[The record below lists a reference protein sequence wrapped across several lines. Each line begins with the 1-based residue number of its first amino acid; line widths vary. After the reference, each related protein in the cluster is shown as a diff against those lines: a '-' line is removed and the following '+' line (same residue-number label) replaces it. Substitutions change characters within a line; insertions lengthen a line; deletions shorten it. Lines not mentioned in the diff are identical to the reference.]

1 MKKLLLLTLLAAPL
15 VVAGPLQPENIPAQA
30 QWYLHGDLTGIRETN
45 TGGFVLAQI
54 RKDEADKFADIKALF
69 GFDLINDLTDVTL
82 FGTGKGDEIAITLSG
97 DFDRARLEEV
107 ILKADAYKFTTHGTV
122 TIHQWEDKGSTQHAG
137 FHGDNTVII
146 SQQKELVE
154 LALDVLARK
163 KPGLK
168 ADLLLPSDQPVV
180 VAFANIQK
188 IEMPL
193 DEGSQIVRKADSI
206 LMTLG
211 EKRNRLVV
219 DMVVETDS
227 SRMARRMMHVVQ
239 GLVSLGELADDTV
252 EDLDIQHAGQTEGK
266 TMTMTM
272 SLPATKALALIAQL
286 K

>member
-107 ILKADAYKFTTHGTV
+107 ILQADTYKLTTHGTV

-146 SQQKELVE
+146 SQQKELLE

-168 ADLLLPSDQPVV
+168 ADLQLPSDQPVV

-193 DEGSQIVRKADSI
+193 DEGSQIIRKADSI

>member
-1 MKKLLLLTLLAAPL
+1 MKKLLLLTLLGAPL
-15 VVAGPLQPENIPAQA
+15 VVARPLQPENIPAQA
-30 QWYLHGDLTGIRETN
+30 QWYFHGDLTRLRETN

-54 RKDEADKFADIKALF
+54 RKDEAEKIADTKALF
-69 GFDLINDLTDVTL
+69 GFDIINDLTDVTL
-82 FGTGKGDEIAITLSG
+82 FGTGKGNEIAITLSG
-97 DFDRARLEEV
+97 DFDRARLEKV
-107 ILKADAYKFTTHGTV
+107 ILQADAYKLTTYGTV
-122 TIHQWEDKGSTQHAG
+122 TIHQWEDNGSTQHAG
-137 FHGDNTVII
+137 FHGENTVII
-146 SQQKELVE
+146 SQQKGLLE

-163 KPGLK
+163 KPGFK
-168 ADLLLPSDQPVV
+168 ADLQLPSDQPVV

-188 IEMPL
+188 IEIPL

-219 DMVVETDS
+219 DMVVKTAS
-227 SRMARRMMHVVQ
+227 SKMARRMMHVVQ

-252 EDLDIQHAGQTEGK
+252 EDLDIQHSSQTEGK

-272 SLPATKALALIAQL
+272 SLPATNALALIAQL